1 MSGMVLAH
9 TSPPHPSGSKQNC
22 LRPDMP
28 YQTGYTGWSGL
39 DVGLFIAA
47 GVLVTA
53 GLYECNKALQT
64 THTPPIVPPAQ
75 GVHYVPSDIS
85 QYTGLN
91 LAPQAPQAPAGVLLR
106 RVSVPVGNNATTDW
120 KVAESE
126 IRIDQ
131 KDQRVCTKF
140 YKSTESTDKTTSAE
154 KTCKCSRDASDE
166 TRMTGGG
173 QVSESDVEKVQDF
186 CGNDVTSD
194 VTNSRADEEEREDDV
209 GSRTDETRPRRADFT
224 QAEVLA
230 VTACPVRHELSAA
243 TREAIGS
250 THHDTDKTDSEISM
264 EEFLSEDVFFNSE
277 QESASLSQPVPVS
290 PRLQRKLRCAVLYA
304 EWREDSQYCSPDDVT
319 TNQKVRF
326 SWFGQEDD
334 HDLDDVSE
342 VKIYCAVLE
351 GVWREDGGLVENH
364 VTRTAGGDDVM
375 EPYYP
380 GHGHRNS
387 IQSGNENWI

>member
-1 MSGMVLAH
+1 MQAARAALSVAARICPRTSPSTYIRPAAGMVLAH
-9 TSPPHPSGSKQNC
+9 TSPSGSKQNC

-91 LAPQAPQAPAGVLLR
+91 LGSEPQAPSGVLLR
-106 RVSVPVGNNATTDW
+106 SVSVPVGNNATTDW
-120 KVAESE
+120 KVAGSE
-126 IRIDQ
+126 IRSDQ

-166 TRMTGGG
+166 IRMTGGG
-173 QVSESDVEKVQDF
+173 QVSENDVEKVQDF
-186 CGNDVTSD
+186 CGNDVISD
-194 VTNSRADEEEREDDV
+194 
-209 GSRTDETRPRRADFT
+209 
-224 QAEVLA
+224 AEVLA
-230 VTACPVRHELSAA
+230 VTACPVRHDLSAA

-250 THHDTDKTDSEISM
+250 THHATDKTDSEISM
-264 EEFLSEDVFFNSE
+264 EEFLSQDVFFNSE